1 VNFSLTIG
9 VLALQGSYSAH
20 LSSLKK
26 LSVNA
31 KLIRQANQLAH
42 IDALIIPGGES
53 TTMLEILV
61 NKGSFWSEL
70 QQFALR
76 KPCLGTCAGAIL
88 LASSVENPTQDC
100 LGALDITV
108 KRNAYGRQLQ
118 SSIHTGRCMPD
129 NCNLEFVFIRA
140 PKIVR
145 VGPGVEVLAE
155 HEGNPVWVRQGQRM
169 ATTFHPELT
178 SDLKV
183 YRIWIESIK
192 RDTLDG
198 YRGGVALALS
208 R

>member
-1 VNFSLTIG
+1 MTFSLTIG
-9 VLALQGSYSAH
+9 VLALQGGYSAH

-31 KLIRQANQLAH
+31 ELIRQADQLAH

-53 TTMLEILV
+53 TAMLEILV
-61 NKGSFWSEL
+61 NKGSFWREL
-70 QQFALR
+70 QKFTLK
-76 KPCLGTCAGAIL
+76 KPCLGTCAGTIL

-118 SSIHTGRCMPD
+118 SSIHNGRCMLD
-129 NCNLEFVFIRA
+129 DSNLEFVFIRA

-145 VGPGVEVLAE
+145 VGPAVEVLAE
-155 HEGNPVWVRQGQRM
+155 HEGNPVWVKQGQRM

-183 YRIWIESIK
+183 YRVWIEGIK

-198 YRGGVALALS
+198 YRDDGVPVLS
-208 R
+208 H